1 MARTLLWTIYIADE
15 VSFLLRQADV
25 ELPTMEW
32 VMDIFWFVIIIC
44 LNVPREEEEDDEAY
58 DESLDEFEFWP
69 F

>member
-1 MARTLLWTIYIADE
+1 VRTPLSTIYIADE
-15 VSFLLRQADV
+15 VSFLLHQADV

-44 LNVPREEEEDDEAY
+44 LNVPREEEDDEAY